1 MLFAGDTAGK
11 ISCWDVT
18 SLLWNY
24 TKEHCK
30 LTGEEDKTVKN
41 KSDKG
46 SSNDFGVETLASNDD
61 ETSNKESEKTVL
73 ESSASVEMFDRTLE
87 SIASQHVTESCTED
101 SIKVVEHEDNSGA
114 MPYVNESVTNDD
126 NSLAE
131 NRGPLLSGQM
141 DLKVAYTNVETS
153 IISETPPQS
162 GLNDEDDQEL
172 NGKLADRIDFS
183 CLPLVPVFL
192 DLPTHVFKAHQSG
205 VNAISVVKT
214 QGKA

>member
-24 TKEHCK
+24 IREHCK
-30 LTGEEDKTVKN
+30 LTGEEDKLA
-41 KSDKG
+41 KSKSELG
-46 SSNDFGVETLASNDD
+46 SSNHLGVETLARNDG
-61 ETSNKESEKTVL
+61 ETSSKESEKTDL
-73 ESSASVEMFDRTLE
+73 ESSSSLEMFDRTLE
-87 SIASQHVTESCTED
+87 SMASRHVKENFTED
-101 SIKVVEHEDNSGA
+101 SIKVIEHEDDSGA

-126 NSLAE
+126 NSLAD
-131 NRGPLLSGQM
+131 NRGPLLSGQT
-141 DLKVAYTNVETS
+141 DLKVAYTHVETS
-153 IISETPPQS
+153 IISETPPRS

-172 NGKLADRIDFS
+172 NGKLADQIDFS

-205 VNAISVVKT
+205 INAISLVKT
-214 QGKA
+214 QGKP